1 MAALEWSDAQCA
13 ELRRLW
19 LARPVISSAAIS
31 NRMGTSQGSILR
43 RVRMLELPPR
53 ESPGNVARWA
63 MHNRITPPPKEPA
76 RAKARRVVAH
86 VETSEPVPPIPVANG
101 RGCLWP
107 TWDHTKPKTPGVLGE
122 RSRRQGRA
130 VQSAAD
136 HAHAAE
142 RGAVAGGVLCRAHAA
157 RQGEC
162 AMNDR
167 EKWPKSRIAEM
178 RAFFD
183 AGMSLAEIGR
193 RMKLSK
199 NSVNAKIDRLGWPA
213 RPSPIKR
220 GGPKLR
226 PKRVARGASTLPPLG
241 PQ

>member
-86 VETSEPVPPIPVANG
+86 VETGTGACALQKRARADPRRQRSWLPLADVG
-101 RGCLWP
+101 
-107 TWDHTKPKTPGVLGE
+107 HTKPKTPEYWARV
-122 RSRRQGRA
+122 
-130 VQSAAD
+130 
-136 HAHAAE
+136 HAGKVVECGAPRTMRTLPTGWSVHWGCIVPST
-142 RGAVAGGVLCRAHAA
+142 RGAPGRGCQMMREEMAYRELAA
-157 RQGEC
+157 IVDNEQ
-162 AMNDR
+162 
-167 EKWPKSRIAEM
+167 RIAAPAAGTGCGFA
-178 RAFFD
+178 RA
-183 AGMSLAEIGR
+183 S
-193 RMKLSK
+193 
-199 NSVNAKIDRLGWPA
+199 RL
-213 RPSPIKR
+213 
-220 GGPKLR
+220 
-226 PKRVARGASTLPPLG
+226 VARRL
-241 PQ
+241 

>member
-107 TWDHTKPKTPGVLGE
+107 TWDHTKPKTPEYWARVHAGE
-122 RSRRQGRA
+122 
-130 VQSAAD
+130 VV
-136 HAHAAE
+136 E
-142 RGAVAGGVLCRAHAA
+142 CGAPRT
-157 RQGEC
+157 
-162 AMNDR
+162 
-167 EKWPKSRIAEM
+167 M
-178 RAFFD
+178 R
-183 AGMSLAEIGR
+183 
-193 RMKLSK
+193 
-199 NSVNAKIDRLGWPA
+199 
-213 RPSPIKR
+213 
-220 GGPKLR
+220 
-226 PKRVARGASTLPPLG
+226 TLPNGSCATVIYCVAHWRLHCSAVP
-241 PQ
+241 

>member
-1 MAALEWSDAQCA
+1 MAVLEWSDAQCA

-86 VETSEPVPPIPVANG
+86 HVETSEPVPPIPVANG

-107 TWDHTKPKTPGVLGE
+107 TWDHTKPKTPEYWARVHAGE
-122 RSRRQGRA
+122 
-130 VQSAAD
+130 VV
-136 HAHAAE
+136 E
-142 RGAVAGGVLCRAHAA
+142 CGAPRT
-157 RQGEC
+157 
-162 AMNDR
+162 
-167 EKWPKSRIAEM
+167 M
-178 RAFFD
+178 R
-183 AGMSLAEIGR
+183 
-193 RMKLSK
+193 
-199 NSVNAKIDRLGWPA
+199 
-213 RPSPIKR
+213 
-220 GGPKLR
+220 
-226 PKRVARGASTLPPLG
+226 TLPNGSCATVIYCVAHWRLHCSAVP
-241 PQ
+241 

>member
-1 MAALEWSDAQCA
+1 MAALEWSNAQCA

-53 ESPGNVARWA
+53 ESPSNVARWA

-107 TWDHTKPKTPGVLGE
+107 TWDHTKPKTPEYWARVHAGE
-122 RSRRQGRA
+122 
-130 VQSAAD
+130 VV
-136 HAHAAE
+136 E
-142 RGAVAGGVLCRAHAA
+142 CGAPRT
-157 RQGEC
+157 
-162 AMNDR
+162 
-167 EKWPKSRIAEM
+167 M
-178 RAFFD
+178 R
-183 AGMSLAEIGR
+183 
-193 RMKLSK
+193 
-199 NSVNAKIDRLGWPA
+199 
-213 RPSPIKR
+213 
-220 GGPKLR
+220 
-226 PKRVARGASTLPPLG
+226 TLPNGSCATVIYCVAHWRLHCSAVP
-241 PQ
+241 

>member
-53 ESPGNVARWA
+53 ESPSNVARWA

-107 TWDHTKPKTPGVLGE
+107 TWDHTKPKTPEYWARVHAGE
-122 RSRRQGRA
+122 VVECGAPRTMRTLPNGSCA
-130 VQSAAD
+130 TVIYCV
-136 HAHAAE
+136 AHW
-142 RGAVAGGVLCRAHAA
+142 RLHCSAVAR
-157 RQGEC
+157 
-162 AMNDR
+162 
-167 EKWPKSRIAEM
+167 
-178 RAFFD
+178 
-183 AGMSLAEIGR
+183 
-193 RMKLSK
+193 
-199 NSVNAKIDRLGWPA
+199 
-213 RPSPIKR
+213 
-220 GGPKLR
+220 
-226 PKRVARGASTLPPLG
+226 
-241 PQ
+241 

>member
-1 MAALEWSDAQCA
+1 MAVLEWSDAQCA

-107 TWDHTKPKTPGVLGE
+107 TWDHTKPKTPEYWARVHAGE
-122 RSRRQGRA
+122 
-130 VQSAAD
+130 VV
-136 HAHAAE
+136 E
-142 RGAVAGGVLCRAHAA
+142 CGAPRT
-157 RQGEC
+157 
-162 AMNDR
+162 
-167 EKWPKSRIAEM
+167 M
-178 RAFFD
+178 R
-183 AGMSLAEIGR
+183 
-193 RMKLSK
+193 
-199 NSVNAKIDRLGWPA
+199 
-213 RPSPIKR
+213 
-220 GGPKLR
+220 
-226 PKRVARGASTLPPLG
+226 TLPNGSCATVIYCVAHWRLHCSAVP
-241 PQ
+241 

>member
-1 MAALEWSDAQCA
+1 MAVLEWSDAQCA

-53 ESPGNVARWA
+53 ESPSNVARWA

-107 TWDHTKPKTPGVLGE
+107 TWDHTKPKTPEYWARVHAGE
-122 RSRRQGRA
+122 
-130 VQSAAD
+130 VV
-136 HAHAAE
+136 E
-142 RGAVAGGVLCRAHAA
+142 CGAPRT
-157 RQGEC
+157 
-162 AMNDR
+162 
-167 EKWPKSRIAEM
+167 M
-178 RAFFD
+178 R
-183 AGMSLAEIGR
+183 
-193 RMKLSK
+193 
-199 NSVNAKIDRLGWPA
+199 
-213 RPSPIKR
+213 
-220 GGPKLR
+220 
-226 PKRVARGASTLPPLG
+226 TLPNGSCATVIYCVAHWRLHCSAVP
-241 PQ
+241 

>member
-107 TWDHTKPKTPGVLGE
+107 TWDHTKPKTPEYWARVHAGE
-122 RSRRQGRA
+122 VVECGAPRTMRTLPNGSCA
-130 VQSAAD
+130 TVIYCV
-136 HAHAAE
+136 AHW
-142 RGAVAGGVLCRAHAA
+142 RLHCSAVA
-157 RQGEC
+157 Q
-162 AMNDR
+162 
-167 EKWPKSRIAEM
+167 
-178 RAFFD
+178 
-183 AGMSLAEIGR
+183 
-193 RMKLSK
+193 
-199 NSVNAKIDRLGWPA
+199 
-213 RPSPIKR
+213 
-220 GGPKLR
+220 
-226 PKRVARGASTLPPLG
+226 
-241 PQ
+241 

>member
-31 NRMGTSQGSILR
+31 DRMGTSQGSILR

-63 MHNRITPPPKEPA
+63 MHNGITPPPKEPA

-107 TWDHTKPKTPGVLGE
+107 TWDHTKPKTPEYWARVHAGE
-122 RSRRQGRA
+122 
-130 VQSAAD
+130 VV
-136 HAHAAE
+136 E
-142 RGAVAGGVLCRAHAA
+142 CGAPRT
-157 RQGEC
+157 
-162 AMNDR
+162 
-167 EKWPKSRIAEM
+167 M
-178 RAFFD
+178 R
-183 AGMSLAEIGR
+183 
-193 RMKLSK
+193 
-199 NSVNAKIDRLGWPA
+199 
-213 RPSPIKR
+213 
-220 GGPKLR
+220 
-226 PKRVARGASTLPPLG
+226 TLPNGSCATVIYCVAHWRLHCSAVP
-241 PQ
+241 